1 MPCRG
6 ISATHCSLGASLLAV
21 CSSRAVKRTLR
32 TQLYEKLLR
41 LGATYRQTAAT
52 FEVVQV
58 AVEGVEQLET
68 YFAAYL
74 LQLFYAMLAPPTLFA
89 VLSTVSLRAALVI
102 LVCVPLIPV
111 SIAAVQTWAKKL
123 LSRYWG
129 QYTELGDTFLE
140 NKAGWHHHL
149 PNAGE
154 DAQ

>member
-1 MPCRG
+1 M
-6 ISATHCSLGASLLAV
+6 

-41 LGATYRQTAAT
+41 LGATYRQTAVA

-89 VLSTVSLRAALVI
+89 VLSTVSLRAALVL

>member
-1 MPCRG
+1 M
-6 ISATHCSLGASLLAV
+6 

-41 LGATYRQTAAT
+41 LGATYRQT
-52 FEVVQV
+52 
-58 AVEGVEQLET
+58 
-68 YFAAYL
+68 AAYL

-89 VLSTVSLRAALVI
+89 VLSTVSLRAALVL

>member
-1 MPCRG
+1 MRCLHEDAPIRFFGSERFSYRQGPRVPCRG

-89 VLSTVSLRAALVI
+89 VLSTVSLRAALVL

-129 QYTELGDTFLE
+129 
-140 NKAGWHHHL
+140 
-149 PNAGE
+149 
-154 DAQ
+154 

>member
-1 MPCRG
+1 MQRYKRDALFARS
-6 ISATHCSLGASLLAV
+6 ITARRVFLA
-21 CSSRAVKRTLR
+21 RRQAHAAHPTLR
-32 TQLYEKLLR
+32 EAPAPWGDVPADRGDL
-41 LGATYRQTAAT
+41 
-52 FEVVQV
+52 EVVQV

-89 VLSTVSLRAALVI
+89 VLSTVSLRAALVL